1 MCKLQ
6 LDAVPLQASLH
17 YPDHFEIM
25 CISSILQNL
34 LFIRTG
40 FVQIIND
47 AWYLQLNFPL
57 LLLFLVPMSI
67 SRVIKNTGWLRNQY

>member
-34 LFIRTG
+34 LFIRTR
-40 FVQIIND
+40 FVQIKVTIICHND
-47 AWYLQLNFPL
+47 ELNSSL
-57 LLLFLVPMSI
+57 
-67 SRVIKNTGWLRNQY
+67 T